1 MSKVPFF
8 IMSIPRSGS
17 TWFLSLLNGQH
28 RVAAYEELF
37 YRPAVTKYH
46 WEGSPPRFDQRRD
59 DLGVIRFQQIER
71 YLQEIEDFAEEGQV
85 FGFKVMIRECWKHTE
100 LLPLLARRRYRLI
113 CFVRDDAFAGAVSR
127 LALAAGHDAH
137 ATEPGSAEMRLRLEP
152 EVVVREIKKRR
163 LGIRI
168 LHATARLWPWP
179 SLVVHYESLLERQTE
194 TLQDVLSLL
203 GSSAPAVR
211 VQSSLKKRVVVPYDV
226 LIENAAEV
234 ATHTAKAGLGAALPK
249 ELLAKVG

>member
-28 RVAAYEELF
+28 RVSAYEELF

-46 WEGSPPRFDQRRD
+46 WEGSPPRFDQRRGE
-59 DLGVIRFQQIER
+59 LRGSRPRQIER
-71 YLQEIEDFAEEGQV
+71 YLQEIEDFAEDGHA
-85 FGFKVMIRECWKHTE
+85 FGFKVMIRECWRHAE
-100 LLPLLARRRYRLI
+100 LLPLLVRRRYRLV
-113 CFVRDDAFAGAVSR
+113 CFVRDNAFAGAVSR
-127 LALAAGHDAH
+127 LALAAGHEAH
-137 ATEPGSAEMRLRLEP
+137 ATEPGSLEMRLRLDP
-152 EVVVREIKKRR
+152 EVVVREIRKHR

-168 LHATARLWPWP
+168 LHTAARLWPWP
-179 SLVVHYESLLERQTE
+179 SMVVHYEALLEHQPE
-194 TLQDVLSLL
+194 TMQDILSLL
-203 GSSAPAVR
+203 GSSAPAVT
-211 VQSSLKKRVVVPYDV
+211 VQSSLKKRVVVPYDT

-234 ATHTAKAGLGAALPK
+234 AAYTAKAGLGSALPK